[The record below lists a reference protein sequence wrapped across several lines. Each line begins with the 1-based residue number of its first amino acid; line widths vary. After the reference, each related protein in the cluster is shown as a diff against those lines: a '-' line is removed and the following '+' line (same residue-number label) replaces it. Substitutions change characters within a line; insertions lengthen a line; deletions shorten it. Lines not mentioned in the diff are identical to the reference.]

1 MTTALT
7 AKASSMA
14 SKVSTCVTWC
24 RQIWVAVYAV
34 AKRLKASI
42 TTVMPDTVARMES
55 TACAVIAWL
64 KRTSKALCVV
74 TELVIAAVSASVY
87 QGLVQG
93 AFDEERK

>member
-1 MTTALT
+1 
-7 AKASSMA
+7 MA

-34 AKRLKASI
+34 VERLTASI
-42 TTVMPDTVARMES
+42 TAVMPDTVARMES

-64 KRTSKALCVV
+64 KWTSKALYVV

-87 QGLVQG
+87 QGLVQN